1 MAKIEYL
8 SLDLETYSSVDIRS
22 SGAYAYSE
30 SPDFQILLLGYRF
43 DDMEEAKVIDLSKF
57 VDKEEAVDYLAS
69 HHPDVYDA
77 LTDDQVIK
85 TAFNA
90 NFERTCLGRYFGYMD
105 PAQWRCTMVR
115 CGAAGL
121 PMSLEGAGAALHL
134 PEDKAKMKI
143 GKALITYFC
152 KPCKPTKTNGGRRR
166 NLPQHDKEKWR
177 LFKEYCARDV
187 DTEHTILEI
196 VGLDV
201 LPESEQRLWE
211 LDQKMNDYGV
221 RLDVPYIEG
230 ILEYSENR
238 NEELKAEAKELTGL
252 ENPNSVA
259 QLREWLSDHGVETT
273 SLTKADVTRI
283 LSGDC
288 GETVRRVLEIRQA
301 LGKTSTKKYAAM
313 MEAVCGDDRLRGILQ
328 YYGAN
333 RSGRWAG
340 RIVQVHN
347 LPQNHIDDLDWVR
360 RKIAEQDFE
369 AVEMVYGELAFLFSQ
384 LIRTA
389 FIPSEGN
396 TFIVSDF
403 SAIEARVLAWLA
415 GEKWR
420 MDVFKNG
427 GDIYCQSAS
436 AMFGVPVE
444 KHGINGH
451 LRQKGKVAELA
462 CIAEGSP
469 VLTDKGLVPIQ
480 DVTTDM
486 TLWDGEDWVSHDSVI
501 YKGEKEVITYE
512 GLTATEDHLVWVEG
526 KSEPVHFGVAAS
538 SGAHL
543 VQTGDGR
550 RKIWLGADY
559 KPGEEM
565 EQELESVLYADGVP
579 RLWCRPM
586 DAPEQPYKREVEGLS
601 AVLSAEKDPEVVRQ
615 KANSSKAEMHESER
629 QRLPELRSEGDQVLL
644 SQCEGGGALSDR
656 DLRSSGQID
665 GIRPDRLERGLCSR
679 ESEIRGA
686 GDQSGQSA
694 EHDTVPIRAKVLAIR
709 GERCGAEAVIRDD
722 TRTDHRGC
730 EEGSTGKTESL
741 ERDRKKVRVYDIRN
755 AGRHHR
761 FTVSGKLVHNC
772 GYQGGIGAMKQMD
785 SSGAIPEEELPGI
798 VARWREASPNIVR
811 LWYSMERAAK
821 MAILDSRPKSRP
833 VYLKKFDPKR
843 ARENE
848 RIMGADPG
856 EYSDWFIDHEACVA
870 FYMDGDAL
878 KMKLPSGRCLSYW
891 NARVVRKEDGRDHIV
906 YEGVNQTTKQWTE
919 IETYGGK
926 LVENGIQGI
935 ARDCLAE
942 TLKRVSA
949 AGYHIVM
956 HVHDEIIVDT
966 PKDTAEESFEEI
978 TELMAISPVW
988 APGLILKGDGYM
1000 TDYYRKD

>member
-1 MAKIEYL
+1 MQYQYL
-8 SLDLETYSSVDIRS
+8 SVDIETYSSVDIRS

-57 VDKEEAVDYLAS
+57 FDKEEAVDYLAS

-201 LPESEQRLWE
+201 LPESEQHLWE

-273 SLTKADVTRI
+273 SLTKADVERI
-283 LSGDC
+283 LSGECDAD
-288 GETVRRVLEIRQA
+288 VRRVLEIRQA

-462 CIAEGSP
+462 CIADGSP
-469 VLTDKGLVPIQ
+469 VLTDEGLVPIQ

-486 TLWDGEDWVSHDSVI
+486 KLWDGEDWVSHDGVI
-501 YKGEKEVITYE
+501 YKGEKEVITHE

-526 KSEPVHFGVAAS
+526 EPEPVYFGVAAS

-550 RKIWLGADY
+550 RKIRLGADY

-565 EQELESVLYADGVP
+565 EQELAAVIYADGVP
-579 RLWCRPM
+579 WLWYRPM
-586 DAPEQPYKREVEGLS
+586 DAPEQPYK
-601 AVLSAEKDPEVVRQ
+601 
-615 KANSSKAEMHESER
+615 
-629 QRLPELRSEGDQVLL
+629 
-644 SQCEGGGALSDR
+644 
-656 DLRSSGQID
+656 
-665 GIRPDRLERGLCSR
+665 
-679 ESEIRGA
+679 
-686 GDQSGQSA
+686 
-694 EHDTVPIRAKVLAIR
+694 
-709 GERCGAEAVIRDD
+709 GE
-722 TRTDHRGC
+722 
-730 EEGSTGKTESL
+730 
-741 ERDRKKVRVYDIRN
+741 KVRVYDIRN

-772 GYQGGIGAMKQMD
+772 GYQGGVGAMKQMD

-966 PKDTAEESFEEI
+966 PKDIAEESFEEI
-978 TELMAISPVW
+978 TELMGISPVW

>member
-1 MAKIEYL
+1 MQYQYL
-8 SLDLETYSSVDIRS
+8 SVDIESFSSVDIRS

-57 VDKEEAVDYLAS
+57 FNKEEAVDYLAS

-166 NLPQHDKEKWR
+166 NLPEHDKEKWR

-201 LPESEQRLWE
+201 LPESEQHLWE

-273 SLTKADVTRI
+273 SLTKADVERI
-283 LSGDC
+283 LSGECDAD
-288 GETVRRVLEIRQA
+288 VRRVLEIRQA

-427 GDIYCQSAS
+427 GDIYCTSAS
-436 AMFGVPVE
+436 RMFGVPVE
-444 KHGINGH
+444 KHGVNSH
-451 LRQKGKVAELA
+451 LRQKGKIAELA
-462 CIAEGSP
+462 
-469 VLTDKGLVPIQ
+469 L
-480 DVTTDM
+480 
-486 TLWDGEDWVSHDSVI
+486 
-501 YKGEKEVITYE
+501 
-512 GLTATEDHLVWVEG
+512 
-526 KSEPVHFGVAAS
+526 
-538 SGAHL
+538 
-543 VQTGDGR
+543 
-550 RKIWLGADY
+550 
-559 KPGEEM
+559 
-565 EQELESVLYADGVP
+565 
-579 RLWCRPM
+579 
-586 DAPEQPYKREVEGLS
+586 
-601 AVLSAEKDPEVVRQ
+601 
-615 KANSSKAEMHESER
+615 
-629 QRLPELRSEGDQVLL
+629 
-644 SQCEGGGALSDR
+644 
-656 DLRSSGQID
+656 
-665 GIRPDRLERGLCSR
+665 
-679 ESEIRGA
+679 
-686 GDQSGQSA
+686 
-694 EHDTVPIRAKVLAIR
+694 
-709 GERCGAEAVIRDD
+709 
-722 TRTDHRGC
+722 
-730 EEGSTGKTESL
+730 
-741 ERDRKKVRVYDIRN
+741 
-755 AGRHHR
+755 
-761 FTVSGKLVHNC
+761 
-772 GYQGGIGAMKQMD
+772 GYQGGVGAMKQMD

-926 LVENGIQGI
+926 LVENCLAGDTKVLTNNGIKCITDVLDTDLLWDGIEWVTHEGLIPKGKQTTINIDGIRMTAEHRILTKGGWRSASQIKRHHRYKMRIPDSGFLRWIRWPKVPVEYPLRVRKKHSHARVRISKNEAEILRMQAGPTHRRKAYKTRIVRSPHLERMAFNDAEMYKPESPGMEKLWRTRHCSMPRMAHVRKLLQRHGSRVQARLVAGQDRRGRSLLQRELQMGYPERAGQKQKEHSLYRHTHRKNASYRSFRKIRYQKHNAAIPDRARMAGGYAVHKAGLSEQVFDIQNAGPRHRFAVMSDSRIIIVHNCVQGI

-966 PKDTAEESFEEI
+966 PRDTAEESFEEI
-978 TELMAISPVW
+978 TELMGISPVW

>member
-1 MAKIEYL
+1 MQYQYL
-8 SLDLETYSSVDIRS
+8 SVDIETYSSVDIRS
-22 SGAYAYSE
+22 SGAYAYAE
-30 SPDFQILLLGYRF
+30 SPDFQILLIGYRF
-43 DDMEEAKVIDLSKF
+43 DDMDEAEIVDLSRLTNRKDAADF
-57 VDKEEAVDYLAS
+57 VRMR
-69 HHPDVYDA
+69 HPDLFYA
-77 LTDDQVIK
+77 LTDRRTIK

-90 NFERTCLGRYFGYMD
+90 NFERVCLEKYFGYMD
-105 PAQWRCTMVR
+105 PEQWQCTMVR

-134 PEDKAKMKI
+134 PEDKAKLKT
-143 GKALITYFC
+143 GKALINYFC
-152 KPCKPTKTNGGRRR
+152 KPCKPTRTNGGRTR
-166 NLPQHDKEKWR
+166 NLPDHDRDKWE

-187 DTEHTILEI
+187 DTEHTILDI
-196 VGLDV
+196 VGHDALTDG
-201 LPESEQRLWE
+201 EQAVWE
-211 LDQKMNDYGV
+211 LDQRMNDNGI
-221 RLDVPYIEG
+221 RLDIGFVEG
-230 ILEYSENR
+230 ILEYSEHR
-238 NEELKAEAKELTGL
+238 NEELKREAKELTGL
-252 ENPNSVA
+252 ENPNSLA
-259 QLREWLSDHGVETT
+259 QLKGWLAEQGVETET
-273 SLTKADVTRI
+273 LTKADVARI

-288 GETVRRVLEIRQA
+288 GETVRRVLKIRQA
-301 LGKTSTKKYAAM
+301 LGKTSAKKYAAM
-313 MEAVCGDDRLRGILQ
+313 MDAVCEDHRLRGILQ
-328 YYGAN
+328 YYGAS

-347 LPQNHIDDLDWVR
+347 LPQNHLEDLDWVR
-360 RKIAEQDFE
+360 EKIKERDFE
-369 AVEMVYGELAFLFSQ
+369 AVELVYGELAFIFSQ

-403 SAIEARVLAWLA
+403 SAIEARVLAWVA

-462 CIAEGSP
+462 CIADGSP
-469 VLTDKGLVPIQ
+469 VLTDKGLIPIQ

-486 TLWDGEDWVSHDSVI
+486 KLWDGEDWVSHDGVI

-512 GLTATEDHLVWVEG
+512 GLTATKDHLVWVEG
-526 KSEPVHFGVAAS
+526 KPEPVPFGVAAS

-550 RKIWLGADY
+550 RKIRLGEDN

-579 RLWCRPM
+579 RLWRRPM
-586 DAPEQPYKREVEGLS
+586 DAPEQFDQREVKRMS
-601 AVLSAEKDPEVVRQ
+601 AMLSAEADPEVVRQ
-615 KANSSKAEMHESER
+615 KANGSKAEMHKSER

-644 SQCEGGGALSDR
+644 SQCEGGRALSDR
-656 DLRSSGQID
+656 DPRSSGQID
-665 GIRPDRLERGLCSR
+665 GAGPDRLKRGLCSR
-679 ESEIRGA
+679 ESEIRGT
-686 GDQSGQSA
+686 GDQSGQPA

-722 TRTDHRGC
+722 TRADHRGC

-772 GYQGGIGAMKQMD
+772 GYQGGVGAMKQMD

-798 VARWREASPNIVR
+798 VSMWREASPNIVR
-811 LWYSMERAAK
+811 LWGSMEKAAK
-821 MAILDSRPKSRP
+821 KAIRDRRPKSRP
-833 VYLKKFDPKR
+833 VPVAKD
-843 ARENE
+843 
-848 RIMGADPG
+848 
-856 EYSDWFIDHEACVA
+856 VA
-870 FYMDGDAL
+870 FYYENHAL
-878 KMKLPSGRCLSYW
+878 KMQLPSGRCLSYW
-891 NARVVRKEDGRDHIV
+891 DARVTRKDDGREHII
-906 YEGVNQTTKQWTE
+906 YEGVNQTTKQWNE
-919 IETYGGK
+919 VETYGGK
-926 LVENGIQGI
+926 LVENCIQAI
-935 ARDCLAE
+935 ARDCLALTME
-942 TLKRVSA
+942 RVAA
-949 AGYHIVM
+949 AGLSIVM
-956 HVHDEIIVDT
+956 HVHDEIVVDC
-966 PKDTAEESFEEI
+966 PKDHVDGAYNYIE
-978 TELMAISPVW
+978 MAMSTPPHW
-988 APGLILKGDGYM
+988 APGLVLKGDGY
-1000 TDYYRKD
+1000 TTEYYRKD

>member
-1 MAKIEYL
+1 MRYL
-8 SLDLETYSSVDIRS
+8 SCDLETFSSVDIRS
-22 SGAYAYSE
+22 SGVYAYAE

-43 DDMEEAKVIDLSKF
+43 DDMDEAEVIDLSDF
-57 VDKEEAVDYLAS
+57 FDKDEAVEYLARS
-69 HHPDVYDA
+69 YPEVFAA
-77 LTDDQVIK
+77 LTDAETVK

-90 NFERTCLGRYFGYMD
+90 NFERVCLGQYFGYMD
-105 PAQWRCTMVR
+105 PAQWQCTMVR

-134 PEDKAKMKI
+134 PEDKAKLKT
-143 GKALITYFC
+143 GKALINYFC
-152 KPCKPTKTNGGRRR
+152 KPCKPTRTNGGRRR
-166 NLPQHDKEKWR
+166 NLYYFDPEKWE
-177 LFKEYCARDV
+177 LFEEYCKRDV

-196 VGLDV
+196 VGHDALT
-201 LPESEQRLWE
+201 ESEQRLWE
-211 LDQKMNDYGV
+211 LDQRMNDRGI
-221 RLDVPYIEG
+221 RIDVGFVEG
-230 ILEYSENR
+230 ILEYSDRR
-238 NEELKAEAKELTGL
+238 NEALKAEAKSLTRL

-259 QLREWLSDHGVETT
+259 QLREWLSGQGIETDT
-273 SLTKADVTRI
+273 LTKADVERI
-283 LSGDC
+283 LAGDC
-288 GETVRRVLEIRQA
+288 SDTVRRVLEIRQA
-301 LGKTSTKKYAAM
+301 LGKTSTKKYSAM
-313 MEAVCGDDRLRGILQ
+313 LEAVCKDGRLRGILQ
-328 YYGAN
+328 FYGAS

-347 LPQNHIDDLDWVR
+347 LPQNHLDDLDWVR
-360 RKIAEQDFE
+360 GKIDDLDFE
-369 AVEMVYGELAFLFSQ
+369 SVEMVYDELAFIFSQ

-480 DVTTDM
+480 DVTPDM
-486 TLWDGEDWVSHDSVI
+486 KLWDGEDWISHDGVI

-512 GLTATEDHLVWVEG
+512 GLTATEDHLVWAEG
-526 KSEPVHFGVAAS
+526 KPKPVHFGVTAS

-550 RKIWLGADY
+550 RNIRLGEDN

-579 RLWCRPM
+579 RLWCHPM
-586 DAPEQPYKREVEGLS
+586 DAPEQPYKGEVEGMP
-601 AVLSAEKDPEVVRQ
+601 AVLSAETDPEVVRQ
-615 KANSSKAEMHESER
+615 KANGSKAEMHESER
-629 QRLPELRSEGDQVLL
+629 QRIPELRSEGNQILL

-656 DLRSSGQID
+656 DLRSSRQID
-665 GIRPDRLERGLCSR
+665 GIGPDRLERGLCAR

-686 GDQSGQSA
+686 GDQSGQPA

-709 GERCGAEAVIRDD
+709 GERCGAKAVIRND
-722 TRTDHRGC
+722 TRADHRGC

-741 ERDRKKVRVYDIRN
+741 ERDRKKVRVYDIRD

-772 GYQGGIGAMKQMD
+772 GYQGGVGAMKQMD

-811 LWYSMERAAK
+811 LWGSMEKAAK
-821 MAILDSRPKSRP
+821 TAIRDQRPKSRP
-833 VYLKKFDPKR
+833 VVIAK
-843 ARENE
+843 
-848 RIMGADPG
+848 G
-856 EYSDWFIDHEACVA
+856 VA

-878 KMKLPSGRCLSYW
+878 KMQLPSGRSLSYW
-891 NARVVRKEDGRDHIV
+891 DARVVQKEDGRSHII
-906 YEGVNQTTKQWTE
+906 YEGVNQTTKQWNE
-919 IETYGGK
+919 VETYGGK
-926 LVENGIQGI
+926 LVENCIQAI

-942 TLKRVSA
+942 TMKKVSA
-949 AGYHIVM
+949 AGYDIVM
-956 HVHDEIIVDT
+956 HVHDEIVVDC
-966 PKDTAEESFEEI
+966 PREAAEKAFEEI
-978 TELMAISPVW
+978 TSIMGESPVW
-988 APGLILKGDGYM
+988 APGLVLRGDGYM